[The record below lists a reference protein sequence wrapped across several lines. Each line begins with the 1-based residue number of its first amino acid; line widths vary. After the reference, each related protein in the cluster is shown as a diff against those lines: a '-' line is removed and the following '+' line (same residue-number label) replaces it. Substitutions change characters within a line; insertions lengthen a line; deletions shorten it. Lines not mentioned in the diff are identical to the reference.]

1 MNIVVV
7 EDNDN
12 LREAVV
18 DLLLQQG
25 HSVRGLCC
33 AEDLDDAAAQVAI
46 DLLVVDL
53 NLPGEDGLSLTRR
66 LRRAQPGLRVLMM
79 TARREVPDKV
89 RGYELGADIYL
100 TKPMSLEELNAA
112 VLALGRQLK
121 PGQSGVPT
129 GPVLILRVSVL
140 QAQGPAGTVKLNA
153 NEVSLLC
160 ALARAADQR
169 LGHWQL
175 LEAMALNVSE
185 ANLDKL
191 RLRMM
196 RLRNKL
202 LGLGFEGSIL
212 EARRGDGYQLCLP
225 TELQ

>member
-12 LREAVV
+12 LRGAVV
-18 DLLLQQG
+18 ELLRGLG
-25 HSVRGLCC
+25 HRVRGLDC
-33 AEDLDDAAAQVAI
+33 AEDLDDAARQVAI

-79 TARREVPDKV
+79 TSRHELPDRV
-89 RGYELGADIYL
+89 QGYESGADIYL
-100 TKPMSLEELNAA
+100 TKPMRLEELTAA
-112 VLALGRQLK
+112 VLALGRQLN
-121 PGQSGVPT
+121 PGQGRSPA
-129 GPVLILRVSVL
+129 GPVLALRAGIL

-153 NEVSLLC
+153 DEVALLC
-160 ALARAADQR
+160 ALARATDQR

-175 LEAMALNVSE
+175 LETMSLSVSD
-185 ANLDKL
+185 ANLGKL

-202 LGLGFEGSIL
+202 ATLGFSGPIL
-212 EARRGDGYQLCLP
+212 QALRGDGYQLCLP